1 MLLGVVITDN
11 SPQLG
16 GGGLSL
22 IITPS
27 WGVIS
32 LIITPSWGVISLIIT
47 PSCIDSLETD
57 PLYSFLST
65 RFIMLIGYFKE
76 ILKLTF

>member
-32 LIITPSWGVISLIIT
+32 LIITPS
-47 PSCIDSLETD
+47 CIDSFETD
-57 PLYSFLST
+57 PLYSFLSN

>member
-11 SPQLG
+11 SLQLGGNITDNNPQLG
-16 GGGLSL
+16 
-22 IITPS
+22 
-27 WGVIS
+27 
-32 LIITPSWGVISLIIT
+32 GVISLIIT

>member
-16 GGGLSL
+16 GGGV
-22 IITPS
+22 ITDNNPQL
-27 WGVIS
+27 GGN
-32 LIITPSWGVISLIIT
+32 ITYNNPQLHRFFRNR
-47 PSCIDSLETD
+47 P
-57 PLYSFLST
+57 PLFILST